1 MNFPTPY
8 VILDIGKAPTPKVDA
23 PRIMLNVLTDAA
35 YPVGRQDR
43 HFYFFLL
50 SLSLVRKARNATIK
64 LPKVANKVSIPRK
77 IEIISNA
84 VILRT
89 SLPMYSQ
96 QARAL
101 AREAAIFASLRLT
114 QKASWKH
121 SVLSWVLF
129 PEKFSFPL
137 AYRHA
142 HNHSTYIINFQLIYI
157 IFSTFLACTNFTKL
171 HKLPPFP

>member
-23 PRIMLNVLTDAA
+23 PRIMLNVLTDTA

-64 LPKVANKVSIPRK
+64 LPKIANKVSIPRK

-101 AREAAIFASLRLT
+101 VREAAT
-114 QKASWKH
+114 
-121 SVLSWVLF
+121 LSWVLSSK
-129 PEKFSFPL
+129 KFSFRRKTFPL
-137 AYRHA
+137 AHRHVY
-142 HNHSTYIINFQLIYI
+142 NHTINVTKFQLVLVVFIGFILLKYHQK
-157 IFSTFLACTNFTKL
+157 FLWQKAYV
-171 HKLPPFP
+171 